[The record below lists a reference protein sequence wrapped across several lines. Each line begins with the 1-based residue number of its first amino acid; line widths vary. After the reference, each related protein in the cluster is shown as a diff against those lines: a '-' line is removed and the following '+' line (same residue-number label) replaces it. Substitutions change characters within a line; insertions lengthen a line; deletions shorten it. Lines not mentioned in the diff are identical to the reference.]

1 MKQKVFGNKTT
12 WLRLLPVLLTAA
24 LLLALA
30 VGCGA
35 DQGGS
40 AAGDVGTTPA
50 GSGDSGTDE
59 IDPQSGSEE
68 KITVRLGEMRLQY
81 PIKAANEL
89 GFFEEAFGDNVE
101 VEVYSFG
108 SGPELIQALA
118 AGEIDLTGSFGST
131 PVLAGIIN
139 GYPITVINGVTTRV
153 DGPIPTHAIVTAVD
167 SGIDTVEDLAGATF
181 AMQIG
186 SQEYTAFDVIL
197 SKHDIYEG
205 DYELANLSNADS
217 YTTLLA
223 GSVDA
228 AVTCEPYISKLVDT
242 GNFKTISWIT
252 EYDAGGSLQIANSD
266 FAQEH
271 PDLVEAFLKAYL
283 ELKQWAHESEE
294 NEQTVLQI
302 VADQIGIDPSD
313 VQASFDNDNVYFGFL
328 EEDVQIIQDNI
339 PYMVSKGTLA
349 KEINL
354 SDYVDYS
361 FLAAIGYQDYYLQ
374 FLED

>member
-1 MKQKVFGNKTT
+1 MKQRIQIKKHDV
-12 WLRLLPVLLTAA
+12 WQRLLSVLLAA
-24 LLLALA
+24 AFIA
-30 VGCGA
+30 VVAAGCGA
-35 DQGGS
+35 DPGNPS
-40 AAGDVGTTPA
+40 NSETTTP
-50 GSGDSGTDE
+50 GTASDTGA
-59 IDPQSGSEE
+59 DQVSEEPAE

-81 PIKAANEL
+81 PIKAAAEL
-89 GFFEEAFGDNVE
+89 GFFEEAFPDNVE
-101 VEVYSFG
+101 IEVYSFG

-131 PVLAGIIN
+131 PVIAGIIN
-139 GYPITVINGVTTRV
+139 KYPITIINGVTTRV

-167 SGIDTVEDLAGATF
+167 SGIDSVEDLAGTTF

-197 SKHDIYEG
+197 SKHGIYEG
-205 DYELANLSNADS
+205 DYELANLSNADA

-228 AVTCEPYISKLVDT
+228 VVTCEPYISKLVDT
-242 GNFKTISWIT
+242 GNFQTISWIT

-271 PDLVEAFLKAYL
+271 PDLVEDFLKAYI
-283 ELKQWAHESEE
+283 ELKQWAHENEE

-302 VADQIGIDPSD
+302 VADQIGIETSD
-313 VQASFDNDNVYFGFL
+313 VQASFDNDNVYFGL
-328 EEDVQIIQDNI
+328 QEEDIQIIQDNI
-339 PYMVSKGTLA
+339 PYQVSKGTLT

-361 FLAAIGYQDYYLQ
+361 FLEAIGYRDYYLQ